1 MTVVKY
7 TRTAA
12 LLLGL
17 ASALAPLAAAAQVGG
32 TPHVDTTSFRPLDLP
47 PANEFRS
54 ASGAPGRAYWQ
65 QRADYEIQA
74 TLDTTSQSLSGTEVI
89 HYHNQSPDTLR
100 FVWLTAEQ
108 NLYRAGN
115 LGAALNPAETRF
127 GARAFQGGLDVSSAR
142 VAGTEVKPYVWD
154 TMMRIDL
161 PRPLAPGQSVD
172 LAFAWSFKVP
182 THGSDRMGREGS
194 LYEMAQWFPRMAVYD
209 DVSGW
214 NTLPYLGQGEFYR
227 EFGNYDVALTVP
239 AGYIVGATG
248 TLQNA
253 AEVLTPAQRDRLAR
267 AATST
272 TQLSIISAQE
282 AGTAAARPRT
292 TGTLTWR
299 FRAENVHDFAWAAS
313 PTFVW
318 DSESSNGVQCHSLY
332 QRGDAGWRNAADATC
347 FSIREFSKWYPYPWP
362 QATSVAG
369 PVGGMEYPMFVMV
382 GSEGSEQD
390 VFGTLAHE
398 HGHEWFPMIVSSNE
412 RLYAWMDEG
421 FNTFVDAA
429 PNALRFPGAR
439 TDYSPA
445 VDRADYASLVV
456 AGKEEPIM
464 TPADRIGPQ
473 ALSILAYSKPS
484 IVLGMLRDAVIGP
497 EAFDAAFKEY
507 IRRWAFKH
515 PTPADFFRTME
526 NVSGRDLDWYWREWL
541 YSTDVLDLA
550 ITNVA
555 QQRTTAGA
563 NRVQVDLTRNT
574 KAIMPVTLRLTLAN
588 GQNTDVNLPV
598 EIWYGGPS
606 YSYVTELPA
615 QVVGAVLD
623 PNRTLVD
630 VNANN
635 NRWGNP
641 K

>member
-1 MTVVKY
+1 VKHS
-7 TRTAA
+7 RIVA
-12 LLLGL
+12 LLLCLVACGL
-17 ASALAPLAAAAQVGG
+17 APASAFSQ
-32 TPHVDTTSFRPLDLP
+32 TPGVAHVDTSAFRPLDLP
-47 PANEFRS
+47 PPNEFRS
-54 ASGAPGRAYWQ
+54 AGGAPGPRYWQ

-74 TLDTTSQSLSGTEVI
+74 ALDTASQSLSGTEVI

-108 NLYRAGN
+108 NLYRPES

-127 GARAFQGGLDVSSAR
+127 GARAFQGGLEVKYAR
-142 VAGTEVKPYVWD
+142 VAGAEVKPYVWD
-154 TMMRIDL
+154 TMMRLDL

-172 LAFAWSFKVP
+172 LAFGWSFKIP
-182 THGSDRMGREGS
+182 AHGSDRMGREGS
-194 LYEMAQWFPRMAVYD
+194 LYEIAQWYPRMAVYD

-214 NTLPYLGQGEFYR
+214 NTQPYLGQGEFYR
-227 EFGNYDVALTVP
+227 EFGTYDVSLTVP

-253 AEVLTPAQRDRLAR
+253 AEVLTATQRERLAR
-267 AATST
+267 AAQST
-272 TQLSIISAQE
+272 QQVSIISAQE
-282 AGTAAARPRT
+282 AGTAAARPKT

-313 PTFVW
+313 PKFIW
-318 DSESSNGVQCHSLY
+318 DSESWNGVQCHALY
-332 QRGDAGWRNAADATC
+332 QAGAPGWRNAADMTC
-347 FSIREFSKWYPYPWP
+347 FSIREFSRWYPYPWP

-382 GSEGSEQD
+382 GAEGTEQD

-421 FNTFVDAA
+421 FNTFIDAA

-445 VDRADYASLVV
+445 VDRADYAGLIS
-456 AGKEEPIM
+456 AGTEEPIM
-464 TPADRIGPQ
+464 TPADRIEPR
-473 ALSILAYSKPS
+473 ALSALAYSKPS
-484 IVLGMLRDAVIGP
+484 IAMGMLRDAVLGP
-497 EAFDAAFKEY
+497 EAFDAAFREY

-515 PTPADFFRTME
+515 PTPADFFRTMQ
-526 NVSGRDLDWYWREWL
+526 NVSGRDLGWFWREWL

-550 ITNVA
+550 VRKVSQTPVA
-555 QQRTTAGA
+555 GGGS
-563 NRVQVDLTRNT
+563 RVQVDLARTT
-574 KAIMPVTLRLTLAN
+574 PVVMPVELRLTLAN
-588 GQNTDVNLPV
+588 GQTTDVALPV
-598 EIWYGGPS
+598 EIWFGGPEF
-606 YSYVTELPA
+606 SYVAALPA
-615 QVVGAVLD
+615 QVVGVQLD
-623 PNRTLVD
+623 PNRKLVD
-630 VNANN
+630 VNAAN